1 MTISLDYIKEHIPE
15 IIEGV
20 LWVCSIITFIIKTV
34 KVGKTHSLIKMAF
47 KENTDL
53 CKKRDEKIRSDM
65 KILSDETKRF
75 AEEAKKQI
83 IQERIAMKKEMLEL
97 KKHFQEKVRM
107 YKECISE
114 IVKNEK
120 SLIAKGVSE
129 NIIKRFE
136 EDDLNSSK
144 EIVTEDSS
152 EIKEVQEENVNGDQK

>member
-1 MTISLDYIKEHIPE
+1 MTITWDYIKEHLPE
-15 IIEGV
+15 IIEGL

-34 KVGKTHSLIKMAF
+34 KVGKTHGLIKMAF

-53 CKKRDEKIRSDM
+53 YKKRDEKIRADM
-65 KILSDETKRF
+65 EELSKDTKRF

-83 IQERIAMKKEMLEL
+83 IQERLAMKKEMLEM

-136 EDDLNSSK
+136 EDDQNLSD
-144 EIVTEDSS
+144 EITKEDSS
-152 EIKEVQEENVNGDQK
+152 EITAAQEGNANGDQE

>member
-20 LWVCSIITFIIKTV
+20 LWLCSIITFIIKTL
-34 KVGKTHSLIKMAF
+34 KVGKTHDLIKMAF
-47 KENTDL
+47 KKNTDL
-53 CKKRDEKIRSDM
+53 YNSRDEKIRADM

-83 IQERIAMKKEMLEL
+83 IQERIAMKKEMLEM
-97 KKHFQEKVRM
+97 KKHFQEKVKM

-136 EDDLNSSK
+136 EDDLNSSG
-144 EIVTEDSS
+144 ETVTEDSS
-152 EIKEVQEENVNGDQK
+152 EIKEVQEENANGDQK

>member
-1 MTISLDYIKEHIPE
+1 MTITWDYIKEHLPE
-15 IIEGV
+15 IIEGL

-34 KVGKTHSLIKMAF
+34 KVGKTHGLIKMAF

-53 CKKRDEKIRSDM
+53 YKKRDEKIRADM
-65 KILSDETKRF
+65 EELSKDTKRF

-83 IQERIAMKKEMLEL
+83 IQERLAMKKEMLEM

-136 EDDLNSSK
+136 EDDLNSSG
-144 EIVTEDSS
+144 ETVTEDSS
-152 EIKEVQEENVNGDQK
+152 EITDVQEGDTNGDQK

>member
-1 MTISLDYIKEHIPE
+1 MTISWDYIKGHIPE

-20 LWVCSIITFIIKTV
+20 LWLCSIMTFIIKTV
-34 KVGKTHSLIKMAF
+34 KVNKTHGLIKMAF

-53 CKKRDEKIRSDM
+53 YNSRDEKIRADM
-65 KILSDETKRF
+65 KALSENTKRF
-75 AEEAKKQI
+75 AEEAKEQI
-83 IQERIAMKKEMLEL
+83 IQERLAMKKEMLAM
-97 KKHFQEKVRM
+97 KKHFQEKVKM

-136 EDDLNSSK
+136 EDDLNSF
-144 EIVTEDSS
+144 EETVTEDPS
-152 EIKEVQEENVNGDQK
+152 EITVAQEGNANGDQK

>member
-34 KVGKTHSLIKMAF
+34 KVAKTHGLIKMAF

-53 CKKRDEKIRSDM
+53 YKKRDEKIRSDM

-75 AEEAKKQI
+75 AEEAKMQI
-83 IQERIAMKKEMLEL
+83 IQERIAMKKEMLEM

-136 EDDLNSSK
+136 EDDLNSFH
-144 EIVTEDSS
+144 ETVTEDSS
-152 EIKEVQEENVNGDQK
+152 EIKEVQEENANGDQK

>member
-1 MTISLDYIKEHIPE
+1 MTISWDYIKGHIPE

-20 LWVCSIITFIIKTV
+20 LWLCSIMTFIIKTV
-34 KVGKTHSLIKMAF
+34 KVNKTHGLIKMAF

-53 CKKRDEKIRSDM
+53 YNSRDEKIRADM
-65 KILSDETKRF
+65 KALSENTKRF
-75 AEEAKKQI
+75 AEEAKEQI
-83 IQERIAMKKEMLEL
+83 IQERIAMKKEMLEM
-97 KKHFQEKVRM
+97 KKHFQEKVKM

-152 EIKEVQEENVNGDQK
+152 EIKEVQEENANGDQE

>member
-1 MTISLDYIKEHIPE
+1 MTISWDYIKGHIPE

-20 LWVCSIITFIIKTV
+20 LWLCSIMTFIIKTV
-34 KVGKTHSLIKMAF
+34 KVNKTHGLIKMAF

-53 CKKRDEKIRSDM
+53 YNSRDEKIRADM
-65 KILSDETKRF
+65 KALSENTKRF
-75 AEEAKKQI
+75 AEEAKEQI
-83 IQERIAMKKEMLEL
+83 IQERLAMKKEMLEM
-97 KKHFQEKVRM
+97 KKHFQEKVKM

-136 EDDLNSSK
+136 EDDLNSFH
-144 EIVTEDSS
+144 ETVTEDSS
-152 EIKEVQEENVNGDQK
+152 EIKEVQEENANGDQK

>member
-1 MTISLDYIKEHIPE
+1 MTISWDYIKGHIPE

-20 LWVCSIITFIIKTV
+20 LWLCSIMTFIIKTV
-34 KVGKTHSLIKMAF
+34 KVNKTHGLIKMAF

-53 CKKRDEKIRSDM
+53 YNSRDEKIRADM
-65 KILSDETKRF
+65 KALSENTKRF
-75 AEEAKKQI
+75 AEEAKEQI
-83 IQERIAMKKEMLEL
+83 IQERIAMKKEMLEM
-97 KKHFQEKVRM
+97 KKHFQEKVKM

-136 EDDLNSSK
+136 EDDLNSSE

-152 EIKEVQEENVNGDQK
+152 EIKEVQEENANGDQE

>member
-1 MTISLDYIKEHIPE
+1 MTISWDYIKGHIPE

-20 LWVCSIITFIIKTV
+20 LWLCSIMTFIIKTV
-34 KVGKTHSLIKMAF
+34 KVNKTHGLIKMAF

-53 CKKRDEKIRSDM
+53 YNSRDEKIRADM
-65 KILSDETKRF
+65 KALSENTKRF
-75 AEEAKKQI
+75 AEEAKEQI
-83 IQERIAMKKEMLEL
+83 IQERLAMKKEMLEM
-97 KKHFQEKVRM
+97 KKHFQEKVKM

-136 EDDLNSSK
+136 EDDLNSSG
-144 EIVTEDSS
+144 ETVTEDSS
-152 EIKEVQEENVNGDQK
+152 EIKEVQEENANGDQK

>member
-1 MTISLDYIKEHIPE
+1 MTISWDYIKGHIPE

-20 LWVCSIITFIIKTV
+20 LWLCSIITFIIKTV
-34 KVGKTHSLIKMAF
+34 KVGKTHGLIKMAF

-53 CKKRDEKIRSDM
+53 YKKRDEKIRSDM
-65 KILSDETKRF
+65 KILSDDTKRF
-75 AEEAKKQI
+75 AEEAKEQI
-83 IQERIAMKKEMLEL
+83 IQERLAMKKEMLEM
-97 KKHFQEKVRM
+97 KKHFQEKVKM

-152 EIKEVQEENVNGDQK
+152 EIKEVQEENANGDQE

>member
-20 LWVCSIITFIIKTV
+20 LWVCSIITFIIKTI
-34 KVGKTHSLIKMAF
+34 KVSKTHGLIKMAF

-53 CKKRDEKIRSDM
+53 YKKRDEKIRSDM

-83 IQERIAMKKEMLEL
+83 IQERLAMKKEMLEM

-136 EDDLNSSK
+136 EDDQNLSD
-144 EIVTEDSS
+144 EITKEDSS
-152 EIKEVQEENVNGDQK
+152 EIKEVQEENANGDQK

>member
-53 CKKRDEKIRSDM
+53 YKKRDEKIRSDM
-65 KILSDETKRF
+65 KILSDDTKRF

-83 IQERIAMKKEMLEL
+83 IQERIAMKKEMLEM

-152 EIKEVQEENVNGDQK
+152 EIKEVQEENANGDQK